1 MEGGKGRKGKKRRVE
16 NRKKIGKMGKDWKL
30 GGMNLVLESEFGSG
44 GF

>member
-30 GGMNLVLESEFGSG
+30 GGMKLVLESEFGSG